1 DGWSNEGPWVAMSL
15 GGIAGMAAGGIIGNA
30 TNPRPSSAFLSNM
43 GAVWGTWYGLS
54 GGILLGLEGDGL
66 LASTLLMGDVG
77 LLVMAVA
84 SPSIDWTTGRSRLV
98 QVAGAAG
105 IIVGFGIDL
114 MVLGDFPSQKAV
126 FGIPAVAS
134 IAGLVLGVAT
144 TEDSQVRSAGP
155 TDDGSMALLQVTN
168 GKMAFRMPTVL
179 PAVIKDETGERRVGL
194 QVPLFN
200 AIF

>member
-1 DGWSNEGPWVAMSL
+1 
-15 GGIAGMAAGGIIGNA
+15 
-30 TNPRPSSAFLSNM
+30 
-43 GAVWGTWYGLS
+43 
-54 GGILLGLEGDGL
+54 
-66 LASTLLMGDVG
+66 
-77 LLVMAVA
+77 
-84 SPSIDWTTGRSRLV
+84 
-98 QVAGAAG
+98 
-105 IIVGFGIDL
+105 IDL